1 MPEQLLFTKF
11 LNHALAGPV
20 TAMLRALHIE
30 PKFPQ
35 APIPNF
41 VAMEVL
47 VFGFLIVVFLSLIPI
62 GVPVL
67 FVGLHIGVAFIQA
80 YVFVLLTTVYL
91 AGAVASDH

>member
-20 TAMLRALHIE
+20 AAMLRALHIE

-47 VFGFLIVVFLSLIPI
+47 VFAFLIVVFLLVRSRLSVESPGGLQHIFEGI
-62 GVPVL
+62 QG
-67 FVGLHIGVAFIQA
+67 FVE
-80 YVFVLLTTVYL
+80 
-91 AGAVASDH
+91 